1 MSVNQISVFL
11 ENKEGSISDITRILA
26 ANNINMQAMCVA
38 ETVEFGI
45 IRMIVDDTYT
55 ASTLLKDE
63 GYILKVT
70 PVVGITIG
78 DRPGSLNEAIS
89 VFNDE
94 KMDIRYMYS
103 FLGGKKADTAHVL
116 IKVDDVVAAEAAL
129 KKRGV
134 ELIEQD
140 DTSEL

>member
-1 MSVNQISVFL
+1 
-11 ENKEGSISDITRILA
+11 
-26 ANNINMQAMCVA
+26 
-38 ETVEFGI
+38 
-45 IRMIVDDTYT
+45 
-55 ASTLLKDE
+55 
-63 GYILKVT
+63 
-70 PVVGITIG
+70 
-78 DRPGSLNEAIS
+78 
-89 VFNDE
+89 
-94 KMDIRYMYS
+94 MYS